1 MSNFDA
7 LPVHVSFRFSCNPLM
22 SAAHGFL
29 AIEYFLLTVNLS
41 FIVFAFPGGLHVL
54 KFSGSVSART
64 PLFFVPFEEIA
75 SDPDLVSGSEDSKR

>member
-1 MSNFDA
+1 MRYRCTF
-7 LPVHVSFRFSCNPLM
+7 SFRFSCNTLM

-29 AIEYFLLTVNLS
+29 AIEYFLLTLNLS
-41 FIVFAFPGGLHVL
+41 FIVFAFPEGLHVS

-75 SDPDLVSGSEDSKR
+75 SDPDLVPGSEDSKR